1 MPFLLVFLESIE
13 FLFLKKEKPEM
24 FDLLVSVVQMEA
36 KSAVRSQAKEDFLD
50 VVVDDEDE
58 KIDDNLD
65 LNDFLL
71 DSVDARVLV
80 LYKSELDLACLGTAL
95 VDDALVDD
103 AFVEDAMVIFCF
115 SLEPLVTGTKEFN
128 KS

>member
-95 VDDALVDD
+95 VDDA
-103 AFVEDAMVIFCF
+103 FVEDAMVIFCF